1 MQTIK
6 NVLDQIMM
14 RAIACAIAGDEE
26 GAVKA
31 ATAGKNICEL
41 AQALDLPP
49 DAPFALLE
57 AARRMLMDDAEAAK
71 QADQGTA
78 A

>member
-6 NVLDQIMM
+6 NVLDQVIL

-41 AQALDLPP
+41 AQALDLPV

-57 AARRMLMDDAEAAK
+57 AARRMLMDDAEAAN
-71 QADQGTA
+71 QPEQNA

>member
-49 DAPFALLE
+49 AAPFALLE
-57 AARRMLMDDAEAAK
+57 AARRMLVDDAEAAN
-71 QADQGTA
+71 QPQQNA